1 METLAVATGSCAVVG
16 SIFGMNLLSGLENHP
31 NAFFYVTGGSAIMM
45 SAIMVI
51 VFLRFRQFVSTTPS
65 GVEHQHSAMK
75 HFFSYIEDI
84 EAKVRLSDS
93 ISRREFE
100 SIVTS
105 VIGNVDPK
113 EIGQVSHQH
122 LLFENWPLDVAV
134 KHVWSFPSLI
144 LVQF

>member
-1 METLAVATGSCAVVG
+1 
-16 SIFGMNLLSGLENHP
+16 MNLLSGLENDP
-31 NAFFYVTGGSAIMM
+31 NAFFYVTGGSAMLM
-45 SAIMVI
+45 SSIFFI
-51 VFLRFRQFVSTTPS
+51 VFLRFRTFVSTTPN
-65 GVEHQHSAMK
+65 VEHQHSAMK

-113 EIGQVSHQH
+113 EID
-122 LLFENWPLDVAV
+122 LFFKVLDLDSNSRIDFSELPAV
-134 KHVWSFPSLI
+134 PTSRPKLTSSLPN
-144 LVQF
+144 LQRNALKADT

>member
-1 METLAVATGSCAVVG
+1 MLMS
-16 SIFGMNLLSGLENHP
+16 SIF
-31 NAFFYVTGGSAIMM
+31 F
-45 SAIMVI
+45 I
-51 VFLRFRQFVSTTPS
+51 VFLRFRTFVSTTPN
-65 GVEHQHSAMK
+65 VEHQHSAMK

-113 EIGQVSHQH
+113 EID
-122 LLFENWPLDVAV
+122 LFFKVLDLNSNSRIDFSELPPVPTSRP
-134 KHVWSFPSLI
+134 KLTSSLPN
-144 LVQF
+144 LQRNSLKADT